1 MGMPIVE
8 QVFLYKIKFFKLN
21 YFIFYVGYVRSDTSV
36 AAPQILEQHNL
47 TRESALHR
55 QFLNIQR
62 ERLKAPQP
70 KPVQSKR
77 AIAKINNDYRN
88 QSHNSTTTFRFN
100 KKAKTD

>member
-1 MGMPIVE
+1 
-8 QVFLYKIKFFKLN
+8 
-21 YFIFYVGYVRSDTSV
+21 
-36 AAPQILEQHNL
+36 LEQHNL

-100 KKAKTD
+100 KKSKTD